1 MVQNASK
8 WCKNKPLDT
17 KTMKK
22 EVAVMLGGEYR
33 HGLDPKNRIFIPA
46 KLRDELGTT
55 FVVAKDLREKCLKLY
70 SLEEWKNYIEPILGQ
85 ARKLQSK
92 VLRFLSA
99 SMVEVTP
106 DAHGRVVLPKELTSY
121 AEIDRNV
128 VVVGCYNYAE
138 VWSEEVYEKLKAEE
152 DIDQMIA
159 DLEELGL

>member
-1 MVQNASK
+1 
-8 WCKNKPLDT
+8 
-17 KTMKK
+17 
-22 EVAVMLGGEYR
+22 MLGGEYR

-55 FVVAKDLREKCLKLY
+55 FVIAKDLRETCLKVY
-70 SLEEWKNYIEPILGQ
+70 SLKEWENYIEPILAQ

-106 DAHGRVVLPKELTSY
+106 DAHGRVVLPKELITH
-121 AEIDRNV
+121 AQIDRNV

-138 VWSEEVYEKLKAEE
+138 IWAEEAYEKLKAEE
-152 DIDQMIA
+152 DVGQMIA
-159 DLEELGL
+159 ELEELGL

>member
-1 MVQNASK
+1 
-8 WCKNKPLDT
+8 
-17 KTMKK
+17 
-22 EVAVMLGGEYR
+22 MLGGEYR

-55 FVVAKDLREKCLKLY
+55 FVIAKDLREKCLKVY
-70 SLEEWKNYIEPILGQ
+70 SLKEWENYIEPILAQ

-106 DAHGRVVLPKELTSY
+106 DAHGRVVLPKELITH
-121 AEIDRNV
+121 AEIDKNV

-138 VWSEEVYEKLKAEE
+138 IWAEE
-152 DIDQMIA
+152 EYALTLETENLDDIKST
-159 DLEELGL
+159 LESFGL